1 MDPGMSNKR
10 NSDSS
15 NDDRKAIDDWMYG
28 DGGKVLGG
36 VLIVIVLWFIVTRF
50 W

>member
-1 MDPGMSNKR
+1 MATGMSENKNTDNR
-10 NSDSS
+10 SS
-15 NDDRKAIDDWMYG
+15 DRKAIDDWMNG

-36 VLIVIVLWFIVTRF
+36 ILIIIVLWFVATRF

>member
-1 MDPGMSNKR
+1 MVSGMSENKSTDNR
-10 NSDSS
+10 SK
-15 NDDRKAIDDWMYG
+15 DRKAIDDWMYG

-36 VLIVIVLWFIVTRF
+36 VLILLAVWFVVTRF